1 MVYLWVELSQKSRY
15 FSEMH
20 QNGTPIIV
28 GFVRT
33 DVRHSLQEQQRLM
46 AVHGITKIY
55 EDLDLCIRQRRKGYG
70 DVVAVKRLAL
80 FADPKHLRHKV
91 GMRHSMRAAI
101 EALERAGATILELDT
116 GRRRDD
122 PAVREAMMLDAI
134 DQLSRSRYKSQ
145 NIGRPRKEWTP
156 EQKTIMRLHWF
167 DHVRHH
173 SNEAAAA
180 AIRSDGV
187 QASMSQVHKVLGPS
201 RRAAGNPK
209 VRKIA
214 MAVRKDAPRVIYF
227 IQNGEPD
234 GPVKIGI
241 AGDARAR
248 LRGLQT
254 SHHKSLTL
262 LGTIP
267 GNDETERKMHA
278 RFDKYRLS
286 GEWFACEG
294 SLATFVNRLRN
305 PKRATKT

>member
-1 MVYLWVELSQKSRY
+1 
-15 FSEMH
+15 MH

-80 FADPKHLRHKV
+80 FADPKHLRHKG
-91 GMRHSMRAAI
+91 GMRHSMRAAV

-122 PAVREAMMLDAI
+122 LSVREAMMLDAI

-156 EQKTIMRLHWF
+156 EQQTIMRLHWF
-167 DHVRHH
+167 DHVRHY

-180 AIRSDGV
+180 AIRADGV
-187 QASMSQVHKVLGPS
+187 QASASQVHKLLGPS
-201 RRAAGNPK
+201 RRLAGNPK

-214 MAVRKDAPRVIYF
+214 KGNRIAAPRSVYF
-227 IQNGEPD
+227 VQSGSKG
-234 GPVKIGI
+234 GPIKIGV
-241 AGDARAR
+241 ATNVQAR
-248 LRGLQT
+248 LSGLQT
-254 SHHKSLTL
+254 SSHAKLTL
-262 LGTIP
+262 IGIIP
-267 GNDETERKMHA
+267 GGEDVERKMHA
-278 RFDKYRLS
+278 RFRKYHIN
-286 GEWFACEG
+286 GEWFAFEG
-294 SLATFVNRLRN
+294 KLALFVERLRQR
-305 PKRATKT
+305 KQA

>member
-1 MVYLWVELSQKSRY
+1 
-15 FSEMH
+15 MH
-20 QNGTPIIV
+20 QISTPIIV

-80 FADPKHLRHKV
+80 FADPKHLRHKG
-91 GMRHSMRAAI
+91 GMRHSMRAAV

-122 PAVREAMMLDAI
+122 PSVREAMMLDAI

-156 EQKTIMRLHWF
+156 EQLTIMRLHWF

-180 AIRSDGV
+180 AIRADGV
-187 QASMSQVHKVLGPS
+187 QVSASQVHKLLGPS
-201 RRAAGNPK
+201 RRLAGNPK

-214 MAVRKDAPRVIYF
+214 RANRVVAPRSVYF
-227 IQNGEPD
+227 VQSGSKD
-234 GPVKIGI
+234 GPIKIGV
-241 AGDARAR
+241 ATNVQAR
-248 LRGLQT
+248 LSGLQT
-254 SHHKSLTL
+254 SSHAKLTL
-262 LGTIP
+262 IGTVP
-267 GNDETERKMHA
+267 GGEDVERKMHA
-278 RFDKYRLS
+278 RFRKYHIN
-286 GEWFACEG
+286 GEWFAFEG
-294 SLATFVNRLRN
+294 KLALFVERLRQR
-305 PKRATKT
+305 KQA